1 MLVAET
7 DNYPSLLQ
15 DKMYLYTM
23 KFLFESDIIL
33 ENERALLRPL
43 QPGDY
48 DNLLSVAIAHKDLL
62 QYSPTPLH
70 SPELF
75 KKYVTDAIAER
86 DKKFRYAL
94 SVYDKKT
101 EKFAGSTSMANVSNY
116 DKRLEIGWTWYGK
129 EFQRSGLN
137 RACKLLLLTYAFE
150 ALEFERVEFRI
161 DERNEPS
168 RTAVE
173 KIGGKLE
180 GVLRSHMTMPNGFR
194 RSTCYYSIV
203 KEEWPE
209 VKNKLLNNLHNK

>member
-1 MLVAET
+1 
-7 DNYPSLLQ
+7 
-15 DKMYLYTM
+15 M
-23 KFLFESDIIL
+23 KFQFDQDIIL

-43 QPGDY
+43 KAEDY
-48 DNLLSVAIAHKDLL
+48 DHLLSVATAHKDLL

-70 SPELF
+70 EPKLF

-86 DKKFRYAL
+86 ETKFRYAF

-101 EKFAGSTSMANVSNY
+101 QQFAGSTSMANVSNY

-137 RACKLLLLTYAFE
+137 RACKLLLLSYAFDT
-150 ALEFERVEFRI
+150 LEFERVEFRI
-161 DERNEPS
+161 DERNQPS

-180 GVLRSHMTMPNGFR
+180 GILRSHMTMPNGFR

-203 KEEWPE
+203 KNEWTK
-209 VKNKLLNNLHNK
+209 VKNKLQMDLYSM